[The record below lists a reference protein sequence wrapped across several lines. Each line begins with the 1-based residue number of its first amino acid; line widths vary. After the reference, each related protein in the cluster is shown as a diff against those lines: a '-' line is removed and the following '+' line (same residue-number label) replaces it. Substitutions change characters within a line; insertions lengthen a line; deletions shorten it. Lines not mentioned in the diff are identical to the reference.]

1 MPPTKEP
8 ADTPAKAQKNPLSTT
23 GRTVAKNVER
33 LRKKRGL
40 QYTELAAR
48 LEAIG
53 RPIPTLGL
61 RHIEAMK
68 RRVDADD
75 LVALAVA
82 LGTNPNALLFPPT
95 DSATHLVELTGS
107 RNQTAAD
114 AWAWARGKRPLPQ
127 ALSEIPPTVPPENR
141 HTYAQADFENTSNPS
156 VQNWT
161 DQPNI
166 VVIPQ
171 DIEE

>member
-1 MPPTKEP
+1 MPSNKEP
-8 ADTPAKAQKNPLSTT
+8 GDSPAKAQKNPLSAT
-23 GRTVAKNVER
+23 GETVAKNVER

-40 QYTELAAR
+40 AYTELAAR

-75 LVALAVA
+75 LVALAIA
-82 LGTNPNALLFPPT
+82 LGTNPNAILFPPT
-95 DSATHLVELTGS
+95 DSPTHLVEITGARS
-107 RNQTAAD
+107 QNAAD
-114 AWAWARGKRPLPQ
+114 AWAWARGERYLPR
-127 ALSEIPPTVPPENR
+127 ALSEIPSTVPTENR
-141 HTYAQADFENTSNPS
+141 HTYAQADFENNSDPA

-166 VVIPQ
+166 VVVPQ

>member
-1 MPPTKEP
+1 MSVE
-8 ADTPAKAQKNPLSTT
+8 DD
-23 GRTVAKNVER
+23 VA
-33 LRKKRGL
+33 
-40 QYTELAAR
+40 
-48 LEAIG
+48 

-82 LGTNPNALLFPPT
+82 LGANPNALLLPPT
-95 DSATHLVELTGS
+95 DSSLHLVEITGS
-107 RNQTAAD
+107 RDLTAAD
-114 AWAWARGKRPLPQ
+114 AWSWARGERYLPR
-127 ALSEIPPTVPPENR
+127 ALSEIPPTVPAENR
-141 HTYAQADFENTSNPS
+141 HTYAQADFENSTDPA

-166 VVIPQ
+166 VVVPQ

>member
-1 MPPTKEP
+1 MSPTKEP
-8 ADTPAKAQKNPLSTT
+8 DKVATKTPKNPLGIT
-23 GRTVAKNVER
+23 GETVAKNVER

-82 LGTNPNALLFPPT
+82 LGTNTNALLLPPT
-95 DSATHLVELTGS
+95 NSPTHLVELTGS
-107 RNQTAAD
+107 RDQTAAD
-114 AWAWARGKRPLPQ
+114 AWAWAQGKRPLPRS
-127 ALSEIPPTVPPENR
+127 LSEIPATVPTENR
-141 HTYAQADFENTSNPS
+141 HTYAQADFENNSNPA

-166 VVIPQ
+166 VVVPQ
-171 DIEE
+171 DSGE